1 MGIAFLDLAV
11 LSNRRLTDQDARPR
25 IAVRGHFT
33 TAPEI
38 VRHSDLAAL
47 FPRVLALNLY
57 RAADFRLLNIPF
69 DLPAIEV
76 KVHSHARFANDTGI
90 RWMCQTSAVLRGD
103 GSTGAAMAGSV
114 LSPLHFY
121 SEEAA
126 FACFCDAWPTQSW

>member
-1 MGIAFLDLAV
+1 VGIAFLDLAV

-76 KVHSHARFANDTGI
+76 KVHSHARFANDTRI
-90 RWMCQTSAVLRGD
+90 RWMFQTSAVLRGD
-103 GSTGAAMAGSV
+103 GSTGAAMAAIKRF
-114 LSPLHFY
+114 H
-121 SEEAA
+121 
-126 FACFCDAWPTQSW
+126 